1 MSESGRGISRRT
13 VLRGLASGAVVAIA
27 GSVKARTVGE
37 LPKPPTDVAP
47 QTLSRDED
55 YWSEVASYY
64 DATIGTINLEHG
76 YWGKMAR
83 PVQEFYLSATRMVNK
98 QNSYYARRD
107 YDADHRSSVQRVA
120 RALGAEESE
129 IVLTRNAT
137 EAIHNL
143 IRQYRGLRSGDAV
156 LYADADYPSFKTT
169 MAWLEKV
176 HDVNA
181 VEIELPARAN
191 QQELLNKY
199 ISAFDANRNLKLI
212 LLTHVSNQHGM
223 VIPLKAIA
231 AEARIRG
238 IDVIC
243 DNAQSWGLMDYRISD
258 LDVDWAGFNLH
269 KWIGAP
275 LGVGALYMRRGSLQK
290 IAPYPGEVDLNNTD
304 AGARVH
310 TATSNFASILAI
322 PAALDFHE
330 SIGCANKEA
339 RLNYLRNLWTREA
352 EAMSNIEVLG
362 GTDKASRTGMASFR
376 MVGKNTIEDAKRLQQ
391 KLEKDFG
398 IFAVV
403 RKGLASGGCVRI
415 TPQVFNAPWQI
426 DRFVDALRVLN
437 KSRH

>member
-1 MSESGRGISRRT
+1 MSESGRSISRRA
-13 VLRGLASGAVVAIA
+13 VLRGLTSGAIVAITGA
-27 GSVKARTVGE
+27 VKARTVNE
-37 LPKPPTDVAP
+37 LPKPPTDVIP
-47 QTLSRDED
+47 QTLSRDEN
-55 YWSEVASYY
+55 YWSEVANYF
-64 DATIGTINLEHG
+64 DATVGTINLEHG

-107 YDADHRSSVQRVA
+107 YDTDHQSSVRRA
-120 RALGAEESE
+120 AHALGAEEDE

-143 IRQYRGLRSGDAV
+143 IRQYRGLGSGDVV
-156 LYADADYPSFKTT
+156 LFADADYPSFKTT
-169 MAWLEKV
+169 MAWLEKARNV
-176 HDVNA
+176 KA

-191 QQELLNKY
+191 QQELLNQY
-199 ISAFDANRNLKLI
+199 VNAFDANRGLKLV

-231 AEARIRG
+231 AEARNRG

-275 LGVGALYMRRGSLQK
+275 LGVGVLYMRRGSLQK
-290 IAPYPGEVDLNNTD
+290 IAPYPGEIDLKNTD
-304 AGARVH
+304 ASTRVH
-310 TATSNFASILAI
+310 TATSNFAAILAI

-330 SIGCANKEA
+330 LIGGANKEA
-339 RLNYLRNLWTREA
+339 RLNYLRNLWTSEA
-352 EAMSNIEVLG
+352 ETMSNIEVLG
-362 GTDKASRTGMASFR
+362 GTDEASRTGMASFR
-376 MVGKNTIEDAKRLQQ
+376 MVGNNTIEDAKQLQQ
-391 KLEKDFG
+391 KLENDFG
-398 IFAVV
+398 IFTVV

-415 TPQVFNAPWQI
+415 TPQIFSTPRQI
-426 DRFVDALRVLN
+426 GRLVDALREL
-437 KSRH
+437 KQLRH

>member
-1 MSESGRGISRRT
+1 MSESGRGVSRRT
-13 VLRGLASGAVVAIA
+13 VLRGLASGAVVAITGA
-27 GSVKARTVGE
+27 VKARTIDE
-37 LPKPPTDVAP
+37 LPKPPTDVTP

-55 YWSEVASYY
+55 YWSEVANYY
-64 DATIGTINLEHG
+64 DATVETINLEHG

-107 YDADHRSSVQRVA
+107 YDADHQSSVRRVA
-120 RALGAEESE
+120 RALGAEEDE

-143 IRQYRGLRSGDAV
+143 IRQYRGLGPGDVV

-169 MAWLEKV
+169 MAWLQKAHGV
-176 HDVNA
+176 RA

-191 QQELLNKY
+191 QQELLNQY
-199 ISAFDANRNLKLI
+199 VNAFEANPNLKLI
-212 LLTHVSNQHGM
+212 LLTHVSNQHGL
-223 VIPLKAIA
+223 VIPVKAIT
-231 AEARIRG
+231 AEARDRG
-238 IDVIC
+238 VDVIC

-290 IAPYPGEVDLNNTD
+290 IAPYPGEVDLKNTN
-304 AGARVH
+304 ASTRVH
-310 TATSNFASILAI
+310 IATSNFASILAI

-330 SIGCANKEA
+330 MIGSANQEA
-339 RLNYLRNLWTREA
+339 RLNHLRNLWTSEA

-362 GTDKASRTGMASFR
+362 GTDEASRTGMASFR
-376 MVGKNTIEDAKRLQQ
+376 MVGKNTIEDAMRLQQ
-391 KLEKDFG
+391 KLENDFG
-398 IFAVV
+398 IFTVV

-415 TPQVFNAPWQI
+415 TPQVFNTPWQI
-426 DRFVDALRVLN
+426 GRFVDALRVLN